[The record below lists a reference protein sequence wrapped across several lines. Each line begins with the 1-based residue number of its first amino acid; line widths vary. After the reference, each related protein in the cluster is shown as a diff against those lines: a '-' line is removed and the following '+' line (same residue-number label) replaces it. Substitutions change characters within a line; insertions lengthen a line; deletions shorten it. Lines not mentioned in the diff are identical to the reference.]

1 MIVNG
6 DKLMQMLQWKHMRV
20 IQLLLAGHLEL
31 VGSSNASVFSMNISL
46 SFLVAMD

>member
-31 VGSSNASVFSMNISL
+31 GGGALMPVYLAWISL
-46 SFLVAMD
+46 SHSL